1 MDIEVGSRVVYKGV
15 EYQVVWIYENGNVEI
30 AKKGQQ
36 SKIDLVPKNA
46 LKKID

>member
-30 AKKGQQ
+30 AKKGYS
-36 SKIDLVPKNA
+36 SKIDLVPKND
-46 LKKID
+46 LTIID